1 VTVAEVVVGRLV
13 MLRIVSKRIGK
24 GNPRDTHRS
33 TTHQPTNHAS
43 EATTT
48 TSTRRLV
55 AMVLVVA
62 AVVAVTT
69 AATTKQSTKRTK
81 SAARL
86 PAMTRAALLSTAEK
100 RSGQLTNK
108 VSRTTTAVS
117 RGAAVVLLSA
127 TKEGACELADEVV
140 RPAAAMALLVVAHE
154 RVHSKASE
162 RAVAGLAIATDTSRS
177 IGDVARALRAGG
189 LVVGVCVLRR
199 CAVVAP
205 AYGCFTR
212 GEVPL
217 RNAGADLDIV
227 ILATPVY
234 ALVDCGGAAVRAVV
248 RAALQSAGVPNVRVV
263 PLGNPARGQLWQ
275 IGVCRARVGRC
286 WRVRRSGRSHIGLRG
301 REAG

>member
-1 VTVAEVVVGRLV
+1 
-13 MLRIVSKRIGK
+13 M
-24 GNPRDTHRS
+24 
-33 TTHQPTNHAS
+33 
-43 EATTT
+43 
-48 TSTRRLV
+48 
-55 AMVLVVA
+55 
-62 AVVAVTT
+62 
-69 AATTKQSTKRTK
+69 
-81 SAARL
+81 
-86 PAMTRAALLSTAEK
+86 
-100 RSGQLTNK
+100 
-108 VSRTTTAVS
+108 
-117 RGAAVVLLSA
+117 VLLSA
-127 TKEGACELADEVV
+127 TEEGACELADEVV

-227 ILATPVY
+227 ILAT
-234 ALVDCGGAAVRAVV
+234 
-248 RAALQSAGVPNVRVV
+248 RVV

-275 IGVCRARVGRC
+275 VGVCRARVGRC